1 MQKLASRALAA
12 GIAVALSGTAGAQ
25 VVISQVYPNAGANGY
40 HADYVEL
47 HNTGNAT
54 VNLGGWSI
62 QYAQKGSAWQR
73 TQISGI
79 LAPGGYYLI
88 RMGTTTSGRV
98 LPASNFT
105 SPFGMVPQLGKLAL
119 LSAGGTLADACPS
132 AQAGLVDVFGYGAT
146 DCYEGSARAMVASP
160 LNAYLRK
167 GEGCQ
172 DTQSNAADFSVASAA
187 PRNAA
192 SARLVCA
199 PTLPTLSV
207 QAVAKAEGHSGV
219 TPFEFEL
226 KLDGPAGPAGV
237 DWSVHGGASGT
248 ATPQAD
254 YTPINLS
261 GRIEPGQSSARFV
274 LPVLGDRNVEA
285 DETVALQVK
294 VHAGATTAN
303 GDYLDTTATIL
314 NDDIAQPPTLSVAK
328 VVRNEGHDGYTPFE
342 FELTLDRP
350 AGAGGAQ
357 WRALS
362 VDGGTATAGADYLPI
377 DLAGTIAEGQSAA
390 RFALPVRG
398 DTVPEANET
407 VKLRIDLGAGARAA
421 DGSASLAA
429 EAVILDDDPLLT
441 PIHAIQGRG
450 ERSPMLGQQVEAE
463 GIVTAIVKD
472 GFFLQAPAAEA
483 DADPLTSEALFVQT
497 GAAPNPNLQ
506 SLRVRAVGIVTE
518 LYAPGEQPDRASM
531 TAIVATNPAQNVGNV
546 RQPLPPALIRLQPER
561 DLGASGYEPFEGMR
575 VQLEDRRVIGATGGR
590 TDATVESTL
599 SDGVFHLLDGAAD
612 AAAPMR
618 EPGARYGVRDN
629 GAPAGWIP
637 RWDGNPEAI
646 GVDSA
651 ATGRTPFDVA
661 VGARVGN
668 VVGPLDQRSGRYTV
682 VQQADQA
689 LIALAPAPAPVGID
703 AADPYRPPVDVA
715 YYDLGAFHDEV
726 SPPNSGQPAS
736 QPFAVEQRL
745 GKLAEGI
752 VGALRS
758 PHIVAIGGAENRGL
772 LERLAQRVDQRA
784 ASVGQANPNYRAVS
798 LESASPLQLG
808 FLLRSDQV
816 GPAPRV
822 LLDGHAQ
829 IGREE
834 TLALPSGDW
843 MPLFEQAP
851 QFVDAT
857 VRDGGVE
864 FRLRVLLAKLAP
876 LDGSDADS
884 AQGRTLRLRRHAQ
897 ADFLAR
903 WLQQHQQSAN
913 ALPLLVLGD
922 LQGYGFG
929 DGYTD
934 PVGTLAG
941 KPSDP
946 LWTLVP
952 GDGIDRVDPDLIAL
966 TATGADGERYSSI
979 VEGSRQ
985 QLQHALADERLVAAT
1000 DAIELRHARINAG
1013 QPATARN
1020 QAGSELRAAAAD
1032 PLHLRLLPRTQA
1044 DLALAV
1050 SAPPQPVA
1058 GQWLEYRVSLKNEG
1072 PDRAHRVGV
1081 GMAFSR
1087 TSDRAYVQAPPDW
1100 NCGAPQ
1106 LDAGRTSVACSLPR
1120 LERDGVATL
1129 SLFVPTWSDEA
1140 DIDLSLAASAT
1151 AQSADPQPGNNAAQ
1165 ATARLTAPPAP

>member
-54 VNLGGWSI
+54 VNLGGWSL
-62 QYAQKGSAWQR
+62 QYAQQGSGWQR
-73 TQISGI
+73 TQISGT
-79 LAPGGYYLI
+79 LPPGGYYLI
-88 RMGTTTSGRV
+88 RMGTTTAGRA
-98 LPASNFT
+98 LPTSNFSSPT
-105 SPFGMVPQLGKLAL
+105 SMAPQSGKLAL
-119 LSAGGTLADACPS
+119 LSGGGTLAQACPS
-132 AQAGLVDVFGYGAT
+132 AQAGLVDLFGYGAT
-146 DCYEGSARAMVASP
+146 DCYEGSARAAVVSP

-167 GEGCQ
+167 NDGCQ
-172 DTQSNAADFSVASAA
+172 DSQSNAADFSVASAA

-199 PTLPTLSV
+199 PTLPKLSV
-207 QAVAKAEGHSGV
+207 QPVAKAEGHSGV

-226 KLDGPAGPAGV
+226 KLDAPAGPTGV
-237 DWSVHGGASGT
+237 DWSVHISGTGT
-248 ATPQAD
+248 ATPDAD

-261 GRIEPGQSSARFV
+261 GRIEPGQNSARFV
-274 LPVLGDRNVEA
+274 LPVRGDSEVEA
-285 DETVALQVK
+285 DETVTLQIK

-303 GDYLDTTATIL
+303 GDYLDTVATLL
-314 NDDIAQPPTLSVAK
+314 NDDTAPPPTMSVAN
-328 VVRNEGHDGYTPFE
+328 VARSEGHDGYAPFE
-342 FELTLDRP
+342 FELKLDRP

-421 DGSASLAA
+421 DGSASLAT
-429 EAVILDDDPLLT
+429 EAVILDDDPLIT

-450 ERSPMLGQQVEAE
+450 ERSPMLGQQVQVE

-472 GFFLQAPAAEA
+472 GFFLQAPATEA

-497 GAAPNPNLQ
+497 GTAPNPNLQ
-506 SLRVRAVGIVTE
+506 ALRVRAVGIVAE
-518 LYAPGEQPDRASM
+518 LYAPGDQPDRASM

-546 RQPLPPALIRLQPER
+546 RQPLPPALVRLQP
-561 DLGASGYEPFEGMR
+561 DPGLGAAGYEAFEGMR
-575 VQLEDRRVIGATGGR
+575 VQLDDRLVIGATGGR
-590 TDATVESTL
+590 TDAGLETTV
-599 SDGVFHLLDGAAD
+599 SDGVFYLLDGAAD
-612 AAAPMR
+612 APPPMR

-651 ATGRTPFDVA
+651 ATGRAPFDVA

-668 VVGPLDQRSGRYTV
+668 AVGPLDQRSGRYTV
-682 VQQADQA
+682 IQQADQA
-689 LIALAPAPAPVGID
+689 LLALAPAPAPSGVD

-715 YYDLGAFHDEV
+715 YYDLGAFHDEI

-736 QPFAVEQRL
+736 QPFAVERRL
-745 GKLAEGI
+745 DKLAEGI
-752 VGALRS
+752 VGKLRL
-758 PHIVAIGGAENRGL
+758 PHIVAIGGVENRAL
-772 LERLAQRVDQRA
+772 LERLAQRIDQRA
-784 ASVGQANPNYRAVS
+784 ATAGQANPNYRAVS
-798 LESASPLQLG
+798 LESDSPLQLG

-822 LLDGHAQ
+822 LLDGHVQ
-829 IGREE
+829 IGCEE

-857 VRDGGVE
+857 VRDNGAE
-864 FRLRVLLAKLAP
+864 FRLRVLLAALAP

-884 AQGRTLRLRRHAQ
+884 AQGRALRSRRHAQ

-903 WLQQHQQSAN
+903 WVQQHQQAAG

-922 LQGYGFG
+922 LQGFGFG

-934 PVGTLAG
+934 PVGTLIG

-952 GDGIDRVDPDLIAL
+952 GDGIDRVDPNLIAL

-1020 QAGSELRAAAAD
+1020 QAGSELRAANAD
-1032 PLHLRLLPRTQA
+1032 PLHVRLLPRTHA
-1044 DLALAV
+1044 DLSLSVQA
-1050 SAPPQPVA
+1050 PQPPTA
-1058 GQWLEYRVSLKNEG
+1058 GQWLEYRVVVDNLG
-1072 PDRAHRVGV
+1072 PDDAHGVGV
-1081 GMAFSR
+1081 GMALSQAF
-1087 TSDRAYVQAPPDW
+1087 DRVRVQAPPDW

-1106 LDAGRTSVACSLPR
+1106 IEAGRTSAACSAPR
-1120 LERDGVATL
+1120 MWRDSGASL
-1129 SLFVPTWSDEA
+1129 SLFVLTYA
-1140 DIDLSLAASAT
+1140 DQAGTDLTLAASAT

-1165 ATARLTAPPAP
+1165 ASARLTAAPAP